1 MAKVL
6 QLVGFNVGREF
17 FGVSIGAVKEI
28 IRVPDITPVPDTP
41 DFVEGV
47 VNLRGRIVP
56 VVDMRRRV
64 GIQSAERNRG
74 NRILVLEL
82 AGKVVGLIVDSASD
96 IIKISEEAIEPPPDI
111 VSSIGAEYVTGVGKL
126 EGKLIVLLDLTRL
139 LSAEEMR
146 KVEVVG
152 RQISSGE
159 GKGLHEGRAK
169 GALEHTAGQQA

>member
-17 FGVSIGAVKEI
+17 FGVNIGAVKEI

-41 DFVEGV
+41 EFVEGV
-47 VNLRGRIVP
+47 INLRGRIVP
-56 VVDMRRRV
+56 VIDMRRRV
-64 GIQSAERNRG
+64 GLPSAERKRG

-82 AGKVVGLIVDSASD
+82 AGKMVGLIVDSASD
-96 IIKISEEAIEPPPDI
+96 IIKIQEEAIEPPPDI

-126 EGKLIVLLDLTRL
+126 EDRLIVLLDLTRL

-146 KVEVVG
+146 KV
-152 RQISSGE
+152 SSIGKQLVSEE
-159 GKGLHEGRAK
+159 GKILREGRAK
-169 GALEHTAGQQA
+169 AALEGGTGQQV